1 MDIGL
6 LESAFVKVRK
16 ALGFDRVDAA
26 VILGSGW
33 SDTADAFERVAELP
47 YADIP
52 GFGSPGV
59 AGHKGRLL
67 LARVNQRH
75 VLIFQGRRHGY
86 EGEGWEPIALPVYM
100 AVRAGARA
108 VFLTNASGGIN
119 PDFHPGD
126 LMLVT
131 DHINMTGSNPL
142 IGPHHPIWGERF
154 PDQSHLYSPALAAQF
169 RQSAIACRQPL
180 REGVYLATSGPC
192 YETPAE
198 IRMFRQMGADAVG
211 MSTVPEAILAGAAGL
226 QVAAISC
233 ITNPAAG
240 VVAGTL
246 EHTAVLEATRAAMP
260 AMTALIHH
268 GVCHADY

>member
-6 LESAFVKVRK
+6 LESAFVHVRR
-16 ALGFDRVDAA
+16 ALGIDRVDAA

-33 SDTADAFERVAELP
+33 SDTADAFEPVAELT

-52 GFGSPGV
+52 GFGATGV
-59 AGHKGRLL
+59 VGHKGRLL
-67 LARVNQRH
+67 LARASQRH

-86 EGEGWEPIALPVYM
+86 EGGGWEPIALPVYI
-100 AVRAGARA
+100 AVRAAARA
-108 VFLTNASGGIN
+108 VFLTNAAGGIN
-119 PDFHPGD
+119 PDFQPGD

-142 IGPHHPIWGERF
+142 VGPHHPIWGERF
-154 PDQSHLYSPALAAQF
+154 PDQSHLYSPALAAQL
-169 RQSAIACRQPL
+169 RQSALHCSQPL

-198 IRMFRQMGADAVG
+198 IRMFRHLGADAVG

-226 QVAAISC
+226 QVAAVSC

-240 VVAGTL
+240 VVAGKL
-246 EHTAVLEATRAAMP
+246 EHTAVLAATRQSMP
-260 AMTALIHH
+260 AMTALLHH